1 MQGVISEGAR
11 LGEVVR
17 VPKRVALLS
26 RADECEL
33 RGTELQYNTSEG
45 LSYIAEN
52 GNPKLAVLSASAP
65 PTQSKTMA
73 EPGDDD
79 PDPDDDRCY

>member
-1 MQGVISEGAR
+1 MKYVDK
-11 LGEVVR
+11 EVFMYREVL
-17 VPKRVALLS
+17 LLS
-26 RADECEL
+26 KADECEL
-33 RGTELQYNTSEG
+33 RKPDFVYDPKEG
-45 LSYIAEN
+45 LNYLEED
-52 GNPKLAVLSASAP
+52 GKLRVAVLAASAP